1 VALVLNAVKFA
12 SNPDKNLL
20 AEPVTVAQVLST
32 PTVIATYDRVFM
44 SASKELRI
52 NGTGFIG
59 ARKVDLD
66 FQPSLVKEVAYEDV
80 TPYPLTENQV
90 VLRLRHSYNWRD
102 SPGPLLVYRVDTG
115 GGVVNAKGDF
125 GAQVANVLDDQDL
138 IPVAVFRTANTQ
150 LIYHDQH
157 DIVIVGQRFNPAGTV
172 LRWQNGLLGNNVNY
186 TTVSITNN
194 TIELRLVP
202 GSVWNKSFDKV
213 PAPLSVRAVN
223 TGSGFVAVG
232 PINSNRGCYVA
243 TVFERPTVL
252 TNPIKIFRTHSH
264 ELHISGS
271 GFPDAL
277 SGFKPQFR
285 FSTPLT
291 DTLDYTVKV
300 IGRTEVELTL
310 NDDTAWR
317 KDAGPLV
324 VTAINTRGDAA
335 GWVEV
340 DSVMVAQV
348 VEDPAA
354 EESGGIQVFPMGTKV
369 YQSAKQ
375 QPILVTGN
383 GFVQG
388 MGLVFEPELKAG
400 TDYTLKVISANQLQ
414 LHLLGGRKWR
424 PDAGLVIAQKVIT
437 PAPENKQY
445 NLAGKDG
452 IRVAVV
458 LADPV
463 ITASLETLY
472 ETQSK
477 LLFISGTGFTNVA
490 DVKIGLRP
498 TPSGSYKV
506 LGVLEDAIRVQLQP
520 DRDWLPNLMTL
531 KDEADDKKILLQA
544 AIIDTGA
551 GPIELVP
558 PVSVGLVVKDREGV
572 VCDDSCEFAFDGVC
586 NDRW

>member
-1 VALVLNAVKFA
+1 VKFA

-20 AEPVTVAQVLST
+20 AEPVIVAQVLST
-32 PTVIATYDRVFM
+32 PTVIATYYRVFM

-59 ARKVDLD
+59 ARKVDLY
-66 FQPSLVKEVAYEDV
+66 FQPPLVKEVAYDDV

-90 VLRLRHSYNWRD
+90 VLRLRHGYNWRD
-102 SPGPLLVYRVDTG
+102 TPGPLLVTGVDTG
-115 GGVVNAKGDF
+115 GGVVNAKNYF

-138 IPVAVFRTANTQ
+138 IPVAVFPTANTQ
-150 LIYHDQH
+150 LIYHDQP
-157 DIVIVGQRFNPAGTV
+157 DIAIVGQRFNPAGTV
-172 LRWQNGLLGNNVNY
+172 LRWENGLTGYNGWNY

-194 TIELRLVP
+194 TIELQLLP
-202 GSVWNKSFDKV
+202 GSVWLRSFDKV
-213 PAPLSVRAVN
+213 PAPLSIIAVN
-223 TGSGFVAVG
+223 AGGGFFVTG
-232 PINSNRGCYVA
+232 PINSKKGCDVA

-271 GFPDAL
+271 GFPDAVT
-277 SGFKPQFR
+277 GFKPQFR

-291 DTLDYTVKV
+291 ETLDYTVKV
-300 IGRTEVELTL
+300 ISRTEVELTL

-340 DSVMVAQV
+340 DNVKVAQV

-400 TDYTLKVISANQLQ
+400 ADYTLKVISANQLQ
-414 LHLLGGRKWR
+414 LQLMGGRKWR
-424 PDAGLVIAQKVIT
+424 PDAGLVIAKKVIT
-437 PAPENKQY
+437 PAPESKLY

-463 ITASLETLY
+463 ITASLETLH
-472 ETQSK
+472 ETESK
-477 LLFISGTGFTNVA
+477 LLTIHGTGFTNVA
-490 DVKIGLRP
+490 DMTINLRP
-498 TPSGSYKV
+498 TNPEAYKIIHV
-506 LGVLEDAIRVQLQP
+506 LSDAIRVQLLP
-520 DRDWLPNLMTL
+520 DRDWLNNFMTL
-531 KDEADDKKILLQA
+531 KDEADDKKVLLQVSS
-544 AIIDTGA
+544 IDTGA
-551 GPIELVP
+551 GPIELDP
-558 PVSVGLVVKDREGV
+558 PVSVGLITKDRVGAT
-572 VCDDSCEFAFDGVC
+572 CDNSCEFPIEGLC
-586 NDRW
+586 NDRWRCR